1 MWHKIVAAVAFS
13 SFLGLASISADAATL
28 GGGGSGG
35 GTQGRSLPG
44 GGGVRPGT
52 FGFHG
57 RGFGPGVAGRGFG
70 SRRFDRVF
78 GRGPFVSSIWVGN
91 GWLGGPAFYDND
103 LCFNWTSSGYRW
115 ACGY

>member
-1 MWHKIVAAVAFS
+1 MLHKIVAVLAFS
-13 SFLGLASISADAATL
+13 SVLGLASISADATTL
-28 GGGGSGG
+28 GGGGSRGG
-35 GTQGRSLPG
+35 IQVRSLAG
-44 GGGVRPGT
+44 GGGGRSGT
-52 FGFHG
+52 LGFRG
-57 RGFGPGVAGRGFG
+57 REFGPAVAGRGFG

-103 LCFNWTSSGYRW
+103 LCFAWTSSGYRW